1 MVQEVWQGV
10 RSSVEEESRSSRRF
24 LVQSR
29 RDGRAAKRFFRKLLK
44 TQGQGPSRLVTD
56 QLGSYRVAHRGMM
69 PSVRHDTTRRSNHRA
84 EVPHE
89 AVRQRERQM
98 RRFKSA
104 RHAQR
109 FLCVHGVVG
118 NLFRVGRQ
126 KQIIVSG
133 GLGIPFPGKA
143 DRGPIS
149 SDRKPVE
156 VVGSSE
162 MVSYSNDD
170 TYR

>member
-1 MVQEVWQGV
+1 MLSDATRLRVGREDWLREVEDLLAERGIIVSYEAIRQWC
-10 RSSVEEESRSSRRF
+10 RRF
-24 LVQSR
+24 GSEYAR
-29 RDGRAAKRFFRKLLK
+29 RL
-44 TQGQGPSRLVTD
+44 
-56 QLGSYRVAHRGMM
+56 
-69 PSVRHDTTRRSNHRA
+69 NHRA
-84 EVPHE
+84 EVSHE

-109 FLCVHGVVG
+109 FLSVHGVVG

-126 KQIIVSG
+126 KQIIVCG

-156 VVGSSE
+156 IVGSSE

-170 TYR
+170 TYS